1 MKTQFYAWRLRHPSS
16 YFFFIFTLIC
26 SVLTIAILI
35 INYFSFRKSQNVILS
50 NYAWIQPI
58 QDIEKG
64 LTSDIDSLLSILDYS
79 PKQKLNVH
87 KIIDESIK
95 QSSNLIIKEI
105 GDDSIIN
112 SKIKE
117 LNEETR
123 SLIELEY
130 NKIQHEYQ
138 SLQIWCGILT
148 VIFLIFS
155 FYSMFK
161 ADDLVNQGKRG
172 LRDLEKIKDKGE
184 SLLADVKNKNENTMQ
199 EFSRKYKFKLSEI
212 ELKNRDRIE
221 NINALIK
228 AKEKYLS
235 DYIIE
240 KEKNINDICNDTE
253 RRCNDLL
260 NTVKSETNTS
270 TSALDAKLSLLQQ
283 QMDSLNV
290 YIESINKRLKDIEH
304 S

>member
-50 NYAWIQPI
+50 NYTWIQPI

-161 ADDLVNQGKRG
+161 ADDLVNQGKSG
-172 LRDLEKIKDKGE
+172 LRDLEKIKDKG
-184 SLLADVKNKNENTMQ
+184 NELM
-199 EFSRKYKFKLSEI
+199 SRLSSTSSEKLKEI
-212 ELKNRDRIE
+212 ETQNKEEIAK
-221 NINALIK
+221 INAVIDT
-228 AKEKYLS
+228 KEKELS
-235 DYIIE
+235 DLITSTKKEIKSIYIETE
-240 KEKNINDICNDTE
+240 K
-253 RRCNDLL
+253 RCKDLL
-260 NTVKSETNTS
+260 DAAKSETNTS

-283 QMDSLNV
+283 QMDSLNA
-290 YIESINKRLKDIEH
+290 YIESINKRLMNIEH
-304 S
+304 SQQ